1 MPRVERI
8 TEVVNGA
15 LDLSQLL
22 AKTQE
27 GWKLVAIEWHRE
39 VSEESAEPVTVPHS
53 VEEIPYGLRVAQD
66 CHTLEMD
73 PLEHKVL
80 LDMMDLMVEDLPF
93 SRVAAD
99 LNARGHRTRRG
110 DPWTMAA
117 VFNMLPRLIDIGPK
131 LFTSM

>member
-73 PLEHKVL
+73 PLECPRPSHPKRRS
-80 LDMMDLMVEDLPF
+80 MDDGSCLQH
-93 SRVAAD
+93 VAE
-99 LNARGHRTRRG
+99 
-110 DPWTMAA
+110 
-117 VFNMLPRLIDIGPK
+117 ID
-131 LFTSM
+131 